1 MTDRV
6 VLEHAGERVAV
17 QLGELCG
24 ADEESVAARDT
35 AAALALLDRLTAE
48 APPAR
53 SLVAADRDRLL
64 AAVYRRSYGT
74 KVHTSIPCPACG
86 ESFDL
91 EFDLAEM
98 ARALAAEPAVDT
110 AADRPVQE
118 TPGVYRAAD
127 LRFRLPTGDD
137 ELAVADLLPDEAEAM
152 LAARCL
158 LEGSADPARLGE
170 AMRAAAPLLETE
182 LDAPCP
188 ACAATAHLTFDLQDY
203 LLDSILSERRRRGED
218 IHRLAR
224 AYGWSLTEILTLTR
238 RRRRELVELIER
250 EGG

>member
-6 VLEHAGERVAV
+6 LLEHGPQRIAV

-24 ADEESVAARDT
+24 ADEESVASRDT
-35 AAALALLDRLTAE
+35 SAALALLDRLTAGG
-48 APPAR
+48 PPAR

-64 AAVYRRSYGT
+64 AAVYHRSWGA
-74 KVHTSIPCPACG
+74 KVQTTLLCPACG

-91 EFDLAEM
+91 DFDLADM
-98 ARALAAEPAVDT
+98 ARSLAGE
-110 AADRPVQE
+110 AADRPIQDE
-118 TPGVYRAAD
+118 PGVFRTAD
-127 LRFRLPTGDD
+127 LRFRLPTGED
-137 ELAVADLLPDEAEAM
+137 ELAAAELPPDEAADL
-152 LAARCL
+152 LAARCV
-158 LEGSADPARLGE
+158 LEGPSDPARLGE
-170 AMRAAAPLLETE
+170 AMRAAAPLIETE

-188 ACAATAHLTFDLQDY
+188 ACRTVARLTFDLQDY
-203 LLDSILSERRRRGED
+203 LLDSILSERRRRGEE

-250 EGG
+250 EGA

>member
-6 VLEHAGERVAV
+6 VLEHAPQRAAV

-35 AAALALLDRLTAE
+35 AAALALLDRLTAGS
-48 APPAR
+48 PPAR
-53 SLVAADRDRLL
+53 SLTAADRDRLL
-64 AAVYRRSYGT
+64 AAVYRRSYGA
-74 KVHTSIPCPACG
+74 KIQTSLTCGACG

-91 EFDLAEM
+91 DFDLAEM
-98 ARALAAEPAVDT
+98 ARSLADE
-110 AADRPVQE
+110 AADRPIQE
-118 TPGVYRAAD
+118 EPGVFRAAD

-137 ELAVADLLPDEAEAM
+137 ELAIAQLPPAEAAAA
-152 LAARCL
+152 LAARCV
-158 LEGSADPARLGE
+158 LEGPADHARLDE

-182 LDAPCP
+182 LDASCP
-188 ACAATAHLTFDLQDY
+188 ACATAACLTFDLQDY

-224 AYGWSLTEILTLTR
+224 SYGWGLTEILGLTR
-238 RRRRELVELIER
+238 RRRRELVEIIER
-250 EGG
+250 EGL